1 MDFFTKKELIG
12 LKGDLKA
19 SEIALNAEKEEFS
32 KKLIN
37 KYGKEMDAVFNE
49 KGNQSNEKH
58 DNVSEKVQKKK
69 CFLRKL
75 FSF

>member
-37 KYGKEMDAVFNE
+37 KYGKEMDAVFNK
-49 KGNQSNEKH
+49 KGNKNNKKH
-58 DNVSEKVQKKK
+58 DNVSEKIPKKK

>member
-37 KYGKEMDAVFNE
+37 KYGKEMDAVFNK
-49 KGNQSNEKH
+49 KGNQNNKKH
-58 DNVSEKVQKKK
+58 DNVSEKIPKKK